1 MDDNGLIRISHKMA
15 NIILA
20 LLIWSTQNPKDI
32 KWNSDFSGGK
42 ERRWVLVF
50 KQKTC
55 LEAGVMFAKPCKCA
69 QWHKAVP
76 CNDLML

>member
-42 ERRWVLVF
+42 
-50 KQKTC
+50 
-55 LEAGVMFAKPCKCA
+55 
-69 QWHKAVP
+69 
-76 CNDLML
+76 